1 MKFAVAVTEHFWTI
15 LLFALIAGVAFDFFF
30 RDGIAATIALPFL
43 AFLLALGCSAF
54 INQTKAE
61 AALAKEK
68 EQLKQCVKF
77 ADRDAQSMFEYPQ
90 EGYRCPAMDGQPPV
104 ERWINK

>member
-15 LLFALIAGVAFDFFF
+15 LLFALIAGMAFDFFIT
-30 RDGIAATIALPFL
+30 DGIAATIALPIL
-43 AFLLALGCSAF
+43 AIAFNVGSASF